1 MLTVTSISVSDNR
14 WHRVFLQLRDNYA
27 ILRVD
32 GRSTQRQK
40 SPGPARSLH
49 TGGIIYIGAK
59 IIGVHGSTLESLIPA
74 QGFVGCMKDLR
85 YGFVVSDS
93 KQTDLHIQEVK
104 HYITPGINR
113 GDLDLDPINIID
125 DEELEAENPYEKPAG
140 ELDQSVMNRHG
151 RMPSLPLHSSDTDK
165 FGSHLI
171 WSRNISF
178 SCERLHH
185 VVEACR
191 SQPCLNGG
199 FCSED
204 RTGSPNGYRCECPS
218 RFHGLSC
225 EIDLDPCGSSPCLN
239 GGKCVPTAPAG
250 TPGSGISFSP
260 SLVATGDWQDPQFF
274 CHCPEGTFGSRCERG
289 RWCKSTDGSSG
300 VSSSYY
306 GSISSGESEI
316 CKHHGECEDGPSGP
330 ICWCTGGYTGATC
343 QLDINECERGDA
355 CGPGSTCVN
364 FQGGFRCL
372 CPANATGMRCNR
384 VLATP
389 SIVVSDYQ
397 ELIFVFLVIS
407 FIIIIIILFIF
418 VRRCFIARER
428 NARNSNA
435 IPLSSSQIK
444 DKDNRIPI
452 GRDNREQHQ
461 QLLRNRDS
469 KISNLEAAVRPVS
482 ATSDIFADQRTGGD
496 GVRSPLETIKSY
508 GSVGD
513 ELEKQQSFI
522 NNLMKGTGGNN
533 KEKQQHLG
541 GSAGWDANRDDF
553 SKVQNC
559 KLIFFMYTL
568 I

>member
-40 SPGPARSLH
+40 SAGPARSLH

-93 KQTDLHIQEVK
+93 KSTDLHIQEVK

-113 GDLDLDPINIID
+113 GGIDLDLDSINIIE
-125 DEELEAENPYEKPAG
+125 DEEMEAEQFEPG
-140 ELDQSVMNRHG
+140 TTGLDQLDNHQQSQNNRHG

-178 SCERLHH
+178 SCERLLH

-199 FCSED
+199 SCSED

-274 CHCPEGTFGSRCERG
+274 CHCPEGTYGSRCERG
-289 RWCKSTDGSSG
+289 RWCKSQDGGSAG
-300 VSSSYY
+300 YY
-306 GSISSGESEI
+306 GGGGLMGGSGEGDV
-316 CKHHGECEDGPSGP
+316 CQHHGECEDGPSGP
-330 ICWCTGGYTGATC
+330 ICWCTAGYTGATC

-384 VLATP
+384 ILATP

-397 ELIFVFLVIS
+397 DLIFVLLALCL
-407 FIIIIIILFIF
+407 FIILIIAFIF
-418 VRRCFIARER
+418 TRRCFIARG
-428 NARNSNA
+428 RNSNSNS

-444 DKDNRIPI
+444 EKDNRIPS
-452 GRDNREQHQ
+452 GRDNREQQ

-469 KISNLEAAVRPVS
+469 KISNLEVRPVS
-482 ATSDIFADQRTGGD
+482 ATSDIFTDQRGGD
-496 GVRSPLETIKSY
+496 VRSPLDPIKSY

-513 ELEKQQSFI
+513 ELEKQPSFI
-522 NNLMKGTGGNN
+522 NNLMKGTGIM

-559 KLIFFMYTL
+559 KTFF
-568 I
+568 